1 MASCLKE
8 GSVVT
13 TTAGSTNTD
22 TPTGRKASPSAW
34 AGRDGK
40 TSSRLSGSGRRRSVP
55 YLLIGVLLVVVCAA
69 GGVVAGMQLGQRE
82 SVLALARP
90 VAVGDV
96 VSAQDLKQVSI
107 AVDSGMDV
115 VPASSAST
123 VVGQP
128 IAYSL
133 PAGSL
138 LTRSE
143 LGSPQVPAQG
153 KAIAAVGLK
162 DGQFPPDLTPG
173 TTVAVLTTPG
183 LGTTSGT
190 STGSGQSSSWT
201 AVVTA
206 VSSNPNDQT
215 TVVSLQLSESDARA
229 LASAPAGQLS
239 LVTISGGGQ

>member
-1 MASCLKE
+1 M
-8 GSVVT
+8 T

-40 TSSRLSGSGRRRSVP
+40 APSRLSGSGRRRSVP

-115 VPASSAST
+115 LPASSASS

-190 STGSGQSSSWT
+190 STGSAQSSSWT

-206 VSSNPNDQT
+206 VSSNPNAQT

-239 LVTISGGGQ
+239 LVAISGGGQ

>member
-1 MASCLKE
+1 
-8 GSVVT
+8 
-13 TTAGSTNTD
+13 
-22 TPTGRKASPSAW
+22 
-34 AGRDGK
+34 
-40 TSSRLSGSGRRRSVP
+40 VP

-69 GGVVAGMQLGQRE
+69 GGVVAGMQLGKRE
-82 SVLALARP
+82 GVLALARP
-90 VAVGDV
+90 VAVGQV
-96 VSAQDLKQVSI
+96 VSAQDLKQVSV

-115 VPASSAST
+115 LPTSAAST

-183 LGTTSGT
+183 VGTTSGT

-239 LVTISGGGQ
+239 LVAISGGGQ

>member
-1 MASCLKE
+1 M
-8 GSVVT
+8 T

-22 TPTGRKASPSAW
+22 TPTGRTASPSAW

-40 TSSRLSGSGRRRSVP
+40 APSRLSGSGRRRSVP

-115 VPASSAST
+115 LPASSASS